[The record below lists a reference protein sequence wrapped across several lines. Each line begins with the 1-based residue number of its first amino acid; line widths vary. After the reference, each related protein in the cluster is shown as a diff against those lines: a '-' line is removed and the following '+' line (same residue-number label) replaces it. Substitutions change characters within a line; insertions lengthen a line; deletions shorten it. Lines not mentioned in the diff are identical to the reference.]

1 MTDCR
6 DPIRINLRV
15 AEVPF
20 NRNLTKP
27 VNAMVPYNLVQF
39 CNACIIDAQVYLRQP
54 MEILFKAWCRSS
66 MSSLSLSSQLFIR
79 HVNVDP
85 VRISRV
91 GLDNQSGVILGYSP
105 TMILT
110 FVTKF
115 DKWQC
120 TAVGLN
126 SNFNQSTS
134 IK

>member
-1 MTDCR
+1 MEPLT
-6 DPIRINLRV
+6 
-15 AEVPF
+15 
-20 NRNLTKP
+20 RNPTKT
-27 VNAMVPYNLVQF
+27 VKEMAFYTLVQCCKTF
-39 CNACIIDAQVYLRQP
+39 SMKVQMFIVQLQDVCY
-54 MEILFKAWCRSS
+54 KSWCCSHMVS
-66 MSSLSLSSQLFIR
+66 ATLSSHLFIR

-85 VRISRV
+85 ARISRV
-91 GLDNQSGVILGYSP
+91 SLDNQSSRILGYSP

-134 IK
+134 I

>member
-1 MTDCR
+1 
-6 DPIRINLRV
+6 
-15 AEVPF
+15 
-20 NRNLTKP
+20 
-27 VNAMVPYNLVQF
+27 MVPYNLVQF
-39 CNACIIDAQVYLRQP
+39 CNACIIDAQVFLRHSK
-54 MEILFKAWCRSS
+54 EILFKAWCRFS
-66 MSSLSLSSQLFIR
+66 MASLSLSTQISIR
-79 HVNVDP
+79 HLNVDP